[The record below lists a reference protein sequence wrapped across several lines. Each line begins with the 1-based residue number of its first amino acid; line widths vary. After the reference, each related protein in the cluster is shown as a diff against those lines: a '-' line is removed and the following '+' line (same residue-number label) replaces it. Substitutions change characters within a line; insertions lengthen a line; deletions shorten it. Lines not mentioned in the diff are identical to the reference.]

1 MATLRDIRSR
11 IKGVK
16 NTQQITKAMK
26 MVAAAKL
33 RRAQESMLAS
43 RPYSAKI
50 KALLADLV
58 QDERVQE
65 HPLVKPRAEIKSVAL
80 VVITADRGLCGSF
93 NSNLIKNAV
102 RLINGELAPWHQ
114 SGNLHLIT
122 IGRVGS
128 EFFKKRGYK
137 VSLAK
142 PGVFGHLSM
151 SEAKSIQDH
160 LSSGYLAGTFDRI
173 VLISNEF
180 KNVMTPRLAVHQ
192 LLPVLQLTETQEEK
206 SGILADYIFE
216 PDPVQ
221 IIQKLIPMYLLQ
233 QVWQSLLESFA
244 AEQGAR
250 MSAMDAATENAKEL
264 LRTLTLN
271 YNRVRQAAITKEILE
286 IISGAESLSKSS

>member
-33 RRAQESMLAS
+33 RRAQDSMLAA
-43 RPYSAKI
+43 RPYSRKI
-50 KALLADLV
+50 KALLTDLV
-58 QDERVQE
+58 TDERVQE
-65 HPLVKPRAEIKSVAL
+65 HPLVKARAEVKTIAL
-80 VVITADRGLCGSF
+80 VVVTADRGLCGSF
-93 NSNLIKNAV
+93 NSNLIKSAV
-102 RLINGELAPWHQ
+102 RLINSEFADYQ
-114 SGNLHLIT
+114 ESGNLNLIT

-137 VSLAK
+137 VTYSNFGL
-142 PGVFGHLSM
+142 FGHLSM
-151 SEAKSIQDH
+151 SEAKTINAH
-160 LSSGYLAGTFDRI
+160 LNDGFLSGKYDKI
-173 VLISNEF
+173 VVISNEF
-180 KNVMTPRLAVHQ
+180 KNVMTPKVTVTQ
-192 LLPVLQLTETQEEK
+192 LLPVQQQT
-206 SGILADYIFE
+206 SVSDDNHYHADYIFE

-221 IIQKLIPMYLLQ
+221 IIESLVPLYLLQ
-233 QVWQSLLESFA
+233 QIWQVLLESYA
-244 AEQGAR
+244 SEQGAR

-264 LRTLTLN
+264 LRNLTLN